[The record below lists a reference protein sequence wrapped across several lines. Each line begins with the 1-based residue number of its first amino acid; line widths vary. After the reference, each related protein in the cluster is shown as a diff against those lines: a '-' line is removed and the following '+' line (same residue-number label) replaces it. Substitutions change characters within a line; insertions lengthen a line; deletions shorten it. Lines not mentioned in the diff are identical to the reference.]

1 MSNTLIISELVGCR
15 ITDCKS
21 GSYTENTVIFNPVQT
36 NEIPTF
42 VKLKNIVW
50 RIINKTVFRII
61 PPYTS
66 VCRKLKVA
74 MLRMFGAKVAWSCS
88 ISSSANIEYPWNLTM
103 EHLSSLSE
111 NVWAYCMEKITI
123 GEKCCIG
130 KDVYLL
136 TGSHDIEIS
145 TFNLIIKP
153 ITINSNTWVAT
164 GSYILPNV
172 TIGKNCVIAAK
183 SLVTKSVENNSVVGG
198 NPAKF
203 IKKREIKFCK

>member
-1 MSNTLIISELVGCR
+1 VGGEVNSCLST
-15 ITDCKS
+15 IYNDL
-21 GSYTENTVIFNPVQT
+21 EVEFNPVQT
-36 NEIPTF
+36 NEMPTF

-66 VCRKLKVA
+66 VCRKMKVA
-74 MLRMFGAKVAWSCS
+74 LLRMFGAKIAWTCS
-88 ISSSANIEYPWNLTM
+88 ISSKADIDYPWKLTM
-103 EHLSSLSE
+103 GHLSSFSE
-111 NVWAYCMEKITI
+111 NVWAYCLDTITI

-136 TGSHDIEIS
+136 TGSHDIIKP
-145 TFNLIIKP
+145 TFNLITNPIAIK
-153 ITINSNTWVAT
+153 SNTWIAT

-172 TIGKNCVIAAK
+172 TIGKNCVVAAK
-183 SLVTKSVENNSVVGG
+183 SLVAKSVEDNLVVGG

-203 IKKREIKFCK
+203 IKKREIKE